1 MIGHFAR
8 MRDNIA
14 FRAPVSQVGGGR
26 GGGEGGTK
34 KEEEKEGG
42 KKRFCKKCNS
52 EK

>member
-26 GGGEGGTK
+26 GGGEGGDG
-34 KEEEKEGG
+34 EGG
-42 KKRFCKKCNS
+42 GGKGGRGEEVLQKV
-52 EK
+52 